1 MSFFY
6 HVSGLLLCSSRPI
19 KGLVALPATRAV
31 DAQVWLGLMPRWL
44 NETVLSDQQCWYV
57 STAQDEHGEPA
68 LTIWQLADGDYFR
81 LKYNDSTEFIIDQAG
96 TQVWAV
102 WPEPLTLEDTATYL
116 LGPVLGFV
124 LRLRGLV
131 CLHASAIAIGDGA
144 IALLGP
150 AGAGKST
157 TAAAFAELGYPVLSD
172 DLVPLQEEGESFLVQ
187 PGYPCL
193 RLWPKSVHALYGASD
208 VLPRLTPNWDKRYLD
223 LTANGYQFHT
233 QPLPLAA
240 IYLLGERRT
249 DPATPCIT
257 AVASHA
263 GFITLVANTH
273 GNLLL
278 DKAMR
283 AQEFQL
289 LGRVVKHVPL
299 RRVTP
304 HADLASLS
312 RLSQAILDDFRGLS
326 GSPPAV
332 KGSGKVEH
340 V

>member
-6 HVSGLLLCSSRPI
+6 HVSGLFLCSNRPI
-19 KGLVALPATRAV
+19 KGLVVLPAACAADV
-31 DAQVWLGLMPRWL
+31 QVWLGLVPRWL
-44 NETVLSDQQCWYV
+44 DATGLSYQQLWYV
-57 STAQDEHGEPA
+57 STSQAAHGEPA
-68 LTIWQLADGDYFR
+68 LTIWQLAGGTYFR
-81 LKYNDSTEFIIDQAG
+81 LKYSDSTEFVIDQAG

-102 WPEPLTLEDTATYL
+102 WPDPLTLEDTATYL
-116 LGPVLGFV
+116 LGPVLSFV
-124 LRLRGLV
+124 LRLRGV
-131 CLHASAIAIGDGA
+131 SCLHASAIATGDGA

-172 DLVPLQEEGESFLVQ
+172 DLVPLQEEGDSFLVQ

-208 VLPRLTPNWDKRYLD
+208 ALPCLTPNWDKRYLD

-240 IYLLGERRT
+240 IYLLGERRP
-249 DPATPCIT
+249 DPVAPCIT
-257 AVASHA
+257 AVASQA

-273 GNLLL
+273 GNLLV

-304 HADLASLS
+304 HADLAYLS
-312 RLSQAILDDFRGLS
+312 RLSQAILDDLRVLRGA
-326 GSPPAV
+326 PPTI
-332 KGSGKVEH
+332 KGAGKVVH